1 MTVVRK
7 MKRQNQRMFDFL
19 GEGKLNS
26 DSIEKYSIEY
36 LFLEAH
42 CNQKAVQLGRR

>member
-26 DSIEKYSIEY
+26 DSTEKYSIKYSFVEG
-36 LFLEAH
+36 H
-42 CNQKAVQLGRR
+42 CNQRAVQL